1 MNMDIRERTCW
12 ENTKSILITFQN
24 LGFTVHPEPNPESS
38 FYPNQQIKF
47 LGFELNYVSMTI
59 TLANA

>member
-24 LGFTVHPEPNPESS
+24 LGFTVHPEPNPKSS
-38 FYPNQQIKF
+38 FYPTQQI
-47 LGFELNYVSMTI
+47 
-59 TLANA
+59 

>member
-1 MNMDIRERTCW
+1 MDIRERTCW

-24 LGFTVHPEPNPESS
+24 LGFTVHPEPNPKSS

-47 LGFELNYVSMTI
+47 LGFELNSVSMTI